1 MICSSSYINLQT
13 NISFVVVPTFK
24 ESICKVQLSAFFK
37 IMSSLRQTHVDLLFV
52 CKIVFLLMF
61 IKLSTV
67 NLYYQPISTKSI
79 KVVEKFHSS
88 D

>member
-1 MICSSSYINLQT
+1 M
-13 NISFVVVPTFK
+13 VVPTFK
-24 ESICKVQLSAFFK
+24 ESICKVQISAFFK
-37 IMSSLRQTHVDLLFV
+37 IMSSLRQTHV
-52 CKIVFLLMF
+52 FLLMF
-61 IKLSTV
+61 IKLNTV